1 MYLVLNT
8 IDDVEGSKVGLSGVW
23 VPYKRRYV
31 KWARER
37 QKEQYSSPP
46 LNGGKLTL
54 SSHAATRSASPVA
67 GPGGDNPGA
76 TPRK

>member
-8 IDDVEGSKVGLSGVW
+8 IDGVGGSKVGLSGVG
-23 VPYKRRYV
+23 VPYKPRHF

-46 LNGGKLTL
+46 LNGGK
-54 SSHAATRSASPVA
+54 
-67 GPGGDNPGA
+67 
-76 TPRK
+76 